1 MFQRPSRRLAL
12 GVFALVLPAARPA
25 WAVSAADQVLVDKA
39 VAYLDGLASAK
50 ARFEQTDSKGHVVEG
65 SLYLARPGRARFE
78 YDPPSGLLITADGK
92 TVAVSNRRLK
102 TLQKMPLSSTPL
114 GLFLADH
121 IRLDRGAQVTRVVKL
136 DGGFSVTARGGRGV
150 SQGEI
155 TLYFDEAP
163 LRLTGWAIIDVQ
175 GRLTRVSLNG
185 LAPAGNLPDDLFTQ
199 TGPAEAS
206 SGG

>member
-1 MFQRPSRRLAL
+1 MFDLVSRRSALSILGLAMA
-12 GVFALVLPAARPA
+12 VAATGPA
-25 WAVSAADQVLVDKA
+25 WALSADDKALVDRA
-39 VAYLDGLASAK
+39 VAYLDGLDSAK
-50 ARFEQTDSKGHVVEG
+50 ARFEQTDDKGHRAEG

-185 LAPAGNLPDDLFTQ
+185 LAPAGNLPDDLFT
-199 TGPAEAS
+199 
-206 SGG
+206 